1 MRPLP
6 EDRTGIRLSDVF
18 LMIALGT
25 CGGYG
30 CTWERTYG
38 GAGGDTAWSVQQT
51 ADGGFIIAGY
61 TDSFG
66 AGASNIWLVKTDLG
80 GFQQWDKTFGIDGQ
94 DVGTSVQQT
103 ADGGY
108 VVAGYT
114 SSLGAGSRDFWLV
127 KTDAL
132 GNEEWNKT
140 FGGAGDD
147 QGWAMQQTSDG
158 GYVLAGLTWSFGAGS
173 SDFWVVKTDP
183 LGKEE
188 WARAYGGDTND
199 WAWDVQQT
207 LDGGYIVAGRTQSF
221 GAGGDDF
228 WLVKTDALGNQEW
241 DETYGGSGTDIA
253 YALDRTTDGG
263 YILAGVNG
271 SFDAGGGDLWLVKT
285 DALGVEEWAQTY
297 GSAGLDRAFS
307 VRQTTDGGY
316 IAAGDTS
323 SFSPLSDA
331 DLWLVKTDTLG
342 NEEWNRIHGGGNGDQ
357 AHSVEPT
364 GQAGYIVAGWTIS
377 FGAGGSDFYVL
388 RTDSLGNV
396 PPSR

>member
-6 EDRTGIRLSDVF
+6 EDRTGIRLADVF

-38 GAGGDTAWSVQQT
+38 GTGFDVAWSVQQT
-51 ADGGFIIAGY
+51 ADGGFIIAGH

-66 AGASNIWLVKTDLG
+66 ADGANFWLVKTDLG
-80 GFQQWDKTFGIDGQ
+80 GFQQWDRTFGIDGT

-114 SSLGAGSRDFWLV
+114 SSLGAGAHDFWLV

-140 FGGAGDD
+140 FGGTGDD
-147 QGWAMQQTSDG
+147 QGWAVRQTSDG
-158 GYVLAGLTWSFGAGS
+158 GYVLAGNTRSVSAGP

-183 LGKEE
+183 LGKEQ
-188 WARAYGGDTND
+188 WARAYGGDALE
-199 WAWDVQQT
+199 WAFDVEQT
-207 LDGGYIVAGRTQSF
+207 GDGGYIVAGLTSSF
-221 GAGGDDF
+221 GAGDNDF

-241 DETYGGSGTDIA
+241 DETYGGTEAEIA
-253 YALDRTTDGG
+253 YSLDRTTDGG
-263 YILAGVNG
+263 YILAGVTS
-271 SFDAGGGDLWLVKT
+271 SFDTGGGDLWLVKT
-285 DALGVEEWAQTY
+285 DALGVEEWERAY
-297 GSAGLDRAFS
+297 GGFEFDRAHS

-316 IAAGDTS
+316 IAAGHTA
-323 SFSPLSDA
+323 SFNPLGDD
-331 DLWLVKTDTLG
+331 DLWLVKTDALG
-342 NEEWNRIHGGGNGDQ
+342 NEQWNRIHRAGHQDR

-364 GQAGYIVAGWTIS
+364 GQAGYIVAGWTAS
-377 FGAGGSDFYVL
+377 YGGLPDFYVL